1 MVFQLSRELI
11 LFPDPRHAESDGL
24 LAVGGDLR
32 PERLLAAYR
41 RGIYPWYSD
50 EYPILWWCPDPR
62 YVLFPENFRVSRSLQ
77 KLVHKE
83 SYRITVNRAFRQVI
97 GSCAKVPRPGQ
108 GGTWITAD
116 MMDAYTEMH
125 KIGHAVSVEAWQ
137 GTELAGGLYGVVI
150 GKCFF
155 GESMFACAPN
165 ASKVA
170 FVHFVGLLKKQGF
183 RIIDCQMRTEH
194 LERFGGQFIPLKRF
208 LEIIGRGCDE
218 PPTEWPEALDLS
230 KK

>member
-1 MVFQLSRELI
+1 MVFQLSRELT

-24 LAVGGDLR
+24 LAVGGDLK

-62 YVLFPENFRVSRSLQ
+62 FVLFPTELKVSRSLR
-77 KLVHKE
+77 KLADKNPFQ
-83 SYRITVNRAFRQVI
+83 ITLNRSFRQVI
-97 GSCAKVPRPGQ
+97 KACAKVPRRGQ
-108 GGTWITAD
+108 EGTWITAD
-116 MMDAYTEMH
+116 MMEAYSELH
-125 KIGHAVSVEAWQ
+125 KLGHALSVEAWQ
-137 GTELAGGLYGVVI
+137 GNELAGGLYGVVI

-155 GESMFACAPN
+155 GESMFAWEPN

-170 FVHFVGLLKKQGF
+170 FVKFVELLRRLDF

-208 LEIIGRGCDE
+208 LEIIAKGCDE
-218 PPTEWPEALDLS
+218 PTATWPELLGEGA
-230 KK
+230 